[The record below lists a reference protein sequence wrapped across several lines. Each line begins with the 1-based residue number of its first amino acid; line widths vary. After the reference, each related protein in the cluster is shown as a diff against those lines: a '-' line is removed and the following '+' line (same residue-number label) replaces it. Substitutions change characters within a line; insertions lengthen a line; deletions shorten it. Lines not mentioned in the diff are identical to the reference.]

1 MLILGRKVNDRIVL
15 ETDDG
20 TVQVMVTKIRSGQV
34 FVGIDAP
41 ASVSIRRGELAD
53 REAQQQ

>member
-1 MLILGRKVNDRIVL
+1 MLVMGRRVNDRIIL
-15 ETDDG
+15 ETADG
-20 TVQVMVTKIRSGQV
+20 AIQVMVTKVRGGQV
-34 FVGIDAP
+34 YVGIDAP